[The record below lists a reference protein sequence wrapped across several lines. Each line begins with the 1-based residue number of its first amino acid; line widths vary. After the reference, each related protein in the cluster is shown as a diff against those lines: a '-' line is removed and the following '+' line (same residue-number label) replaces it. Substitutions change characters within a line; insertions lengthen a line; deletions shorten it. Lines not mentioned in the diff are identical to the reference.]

1 MSTPSQRGHLA
12 WAIQNKKVD
21 DGTFNPAASAT
32 ATANNGD
39 VIAAGWFRH
48 RAETVNIGVNDFYD
62 VLPQE
67 VGGSLFVNSTY
78 KNGSFVAGGGRIYT
92 RLEESLGYL
101 LFAAAGTHSA
111 VAVATATA
119 DPLSDVYTNTFAV
132 STSDETRMPW
142 MALRKFTPAAS
153 GQDGATEYFADCKVN
168 MLTLNVPAMGP
179 TMAEFSVIGRKPTVV
194 ASEVATGATVNGVAN
209 AFESGASLAHSCTGE
224 ILLPGFTNSQAAAYI
239 ADWSGGK
246 FTSAQI
252 MIANN
257 ISQPDQQMVI
267 GAYHPD
273 DLVPLSR
280 AVQLR
285 LIYKWTDP
293 KLYRKLLYNGST
305 SWSPIVQ
312 NSEIS
317 IKTASVDNISGE
329 TVPYSMKFTAKDVD
343 WTMSPPQLAGNN
355 LLFTEFTGI
364 VRSGNN
370 SGVPAWKI
378 DLVNKKQYTNLSTAA
393 AY

>member
-1 MSTPSQRGHLA
+1 MSTPSQKGHLS
-12 WAIQNKKVD
+12 WAIQNKKIAGD
-21 DGTFNPAASAT
+21 TFNPVPT
-32 ATANNGD
+32 TGD
-39 VIAAGWFRH
+39 VINDGWFRH

-92 RLEESLGYL
+92 RLEKSLGYL
-101 LFAAAGTHSA
+101 LFAAAGSHST
-111 VAVATATA
+111 VAMATATA
-119 DPLSDVYTNTFAV
+119 GGLNDVYTNTFAV
-132 STSDETRMPW
+132 SSDETKMPW
-142 MALRKFTPAAS
+142 LSLRKFTPAAS
-153 GQDGATEYFADCKVN
+153 GQTGATEYFADCKVN

-194 ASEVATGATVNGVAN
+194 DQEVTSGTD
-209 AFESGASLAHSCTGE
+209 FETGASLAHSCTGE
-224 ILLPGFTNSQAAAYI
+224 ILLPGFSGTGGSAYI
-239 ADWSGGK
+239 TDWSGGK

-257 ISQPDQQMVI
+257 ISQPDQQMII
-267 GAYHPD
+267 GSYHPD

-293 KLYRKLLYNGST
+293 KLYKKLLYNGGS
-305 SWSPIVQ
+305 SWSPVVQ
-312 NSEIS
+312 NSQIS
-317 IKTASVDNISGE
+317 IKTASVNNITGE
-329 TVPYSMKFTAKDVD
+329 TVPYSMKFTAQDVD
-343 WTMSPPQLAGNN
+343 WTMAPPQLAGNN

-370 SGVPAWKI
+370 PGTPAWKI
-378 DLVNKKQYTNLSTAA
+378 DLVNKESYDTLNTEAA
-393 AY
+393 F